1 MLIDSHCHLDYLD
14 IPSVAGGIP
23 GALERGRQAGVTAI
37 IVPAVDPSNFNR
49 VAMLAKAY
57 PEVYFALGIHP
68 MYVQGL
74 GDDALIALQNA
85 LDRHRHDPKLI
96 AVGEIGLDH
105 YVPGLDREKM
115 EAFYISQCQLA
126 RDWNLP
132 VILHVR
138 KAQDRVLKHLRQSG
152 ITRGIAHAFNGSLQ
166 QAQGFIA
173 QGICLGFGG
182 AMTYPRA
189 NQIRRLAAALP
200 LESIVLETDSP
211 DIAPAWR
218 ARGQPNEP
226 QEIAAIAEEMALLR
240 FSCAKDIAD
249 QTSQNLARLFP
260 VLTQIGYR
268 AQTPDS
274 QIRAHEQ

>member
-14 IPSVAGGIP
+14 IPSVAGGIA
-23 GALERGRQAGVTAI
+23 GALERGRQAGITAI
-37 IVPAVDPSNFNR
+37 IVPAVDPSNFDR

-85 LDRHRHDPKLI
+85 LDRYRHNPKLI

-115 EAFYISQCQLA
+115 EAFYSAQCQLA

-152 ITRGIAHAFNGSLQ
+152 ITRGIAPAFNGSLQ
-166 QAQGFIA
+166 QAQAFIA

-240 FSCAKDIAD
+240 FACAKDIAD

-260 VLTQIGYR
+260 VLTQMGYG
-268 AQTPDS
+268 AQTPES
-274 QIRAHEQ
+274 R